1 MPLVN
6 VVHGDKL
13 PAAPL
18 NLRVPAWRVP
28 GWAMFAWWLGRG
40 LVKLVGF
47 LVRNWRIT
55 APLAL
60 VGYLLHEFG
69 GLGTAAIAT
78 VTAAGLVGW
87 WRAHPVTFWRFA
99 GFPML
104 GAWRRVWV
112 YRRGWLAA
120 TTTTGL
126 AVTVDGERYIP
137 RLVKVRSHDHG
148 DDVTVRLIAGQHPD
162 DWAKVAARLAYTF
175 KARAARVIAHPKRL
189 DRVVLQFRRVD
200 SLLRVVAP
208 FPVPVVANLAALP
221 VAKRET
227 GGVWH
232 LRLTGTHVLIAGATD
247 SGKGSVLWSI
257 VSALAGSVRAG
268 LVQLWAFDPKGGME
282 LAAGAPLFA
291 RFAYEDADAMAGD
304 LEDAVK
310 VLRRRA
316 AGLRG
321 RARQHIATVGDPT
334 IVILVDEIA
343 ALTAYVG
350 DKKTRDR
357 IKDALSLLL
366 SQGRA
371 VGIHVVGAV
380 QDPRKDVLP
389 FRDLFPTRIALR
401 LTEPEQVDLILGDG
415 ARDRGAT
422 CDLIPVALPGVGFV
436 RLDGSPEPHRV
447 RFSFHTDRHLDDL
460 AAAYTPEVGA

>member
-18 NLRVPAWRVP
+18 NLRVPSWRVP
-28 GWAMFAWWLGRG
+28 GWAMAAWWIGKG
-40 LVKLVGF
+40 LVSTTVF
-47 LVRNWRIT
+47 LIRHWRIT
-55 APLAL
+55 GPAAT

-69 GLGTAAIAT
+69 PLGTGAIAAT
-78 VTAAGLVGW
+78 VAVSLGGW
-87 WRAHPVTFWRFA
+87 WRAHPASFWRFA
-99 GFPML
+99 GFP
-104 GAWRRVWV
+104 AVATWRRVWV

-120 TTTTGL
+120 MTTTGL
-126 AVTVDGERYIP
+126 AVTVNGDRYIP
-137 RLVKVRSHDHG
+137 RLVKVRAHEHG
-148 DDVTVRLIAGQHPD
+148 DDVTVRLVAGQHPD

-175 KARAARVIAHPKRL
+175 RARAARAVQHPKRL

-200 SLLRVVAP
+200 SLLRTVAP
-208 FPVPVVANLAALP
+208 FPVPAVANLAALP

-291 RFAYEDADAMAGD
+291 RFSFEDPDAMAGD

-316 AGLRG
+316 AALRG
-321 RARQHIATVGDPT
+321 RARQRTATVEDPT
-334 IVILVDEIA
+334 LVILVDEMA

-357 IKDALSLLL
+357 IKDALSLIL

-371 VGIHVVGAV
+371 VGVHVVAAV

-401 LTEPEQVDLILGDG
+401 LTEPEQADLILGDG
-415 ARDRGAT
+415 SRDRGAI

-447 RFSFHTDRHLDDL
+447 RFSFHTDAQLADL
-460 AAAYTPEVGA
+460 AAAYKPEVTA